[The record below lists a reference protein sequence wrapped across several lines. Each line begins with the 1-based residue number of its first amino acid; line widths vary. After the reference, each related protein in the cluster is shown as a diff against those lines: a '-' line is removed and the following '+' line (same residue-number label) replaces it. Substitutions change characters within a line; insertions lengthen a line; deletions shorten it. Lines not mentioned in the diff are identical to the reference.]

1 MSSNEYSSDY
11 HLPVLLHESIEGLN
25 IREGG
30 IYVDVTFGGG
40 GHSREILERL
50 EGGKLL
56 AFDRDADAK
65 ANLPQDDRLIF
76 IAQDF
81 QFIESALLMKRIQEV
96 DGILADLGV
105 SSHQLDTAERGFSY
119 RFDAPLDMRM
129 DTSQG
134 ESAAE
139 LLNQREEE
147 ELVRIFSRYGEV
159 TNARKLAR
167 SICVKRSVTPI
178 THTQQFEGIIQ
189 DCIPPKRRSKYLS
202 QVYQALRIEVNNE
215 LKSLEVLL
223 QASLNLLKPGG
234 RLSVISY
241 HSLED
246 RMVKRFLKAG
256 NFSGKEEK
264 DFYGNSLTPW
274 KLISR
279 KAIQAS
285 EEEINRNPRARSAR
299 LRIAEKK

>member
-25 IREGG
+25 ISEGG

-40 GHSREILERL
+40 GHSKEILERL
-50 EGGKLL
+50 KGGKLL
-56 AFDRDADAK
+56 AFDRDADAE

-215 LKSLEVLL
+215 LKSLELLL